1 MKENKIWDAFIL
13 SATLPAD
20 SNFNAIVVK
29 NCPNKLNI
37 PPTNN
42 IPVSIHVSGRI
53 DPSII
58 SAIIV
63 DAKKPTIPK
72 QVVGTV
78 RCRSMTYIKY
88 HQHIHMW

>member
-1 MKENKIWDAFIL
+1 MIL
-13 SATLPAD
+13 IATLPAD

-42 IPVSIHVSGRI
+42 IPVSIHVFGRI
-53 DPSII
+53 DPSMI

-63 DAKKPTIPK
+63 DAKNPTIPK

-78 RCRSMTYIKY
+78 RCRSMIYKNIISI
-88 HQHIHMW
+88 HICVDVMFLDTL